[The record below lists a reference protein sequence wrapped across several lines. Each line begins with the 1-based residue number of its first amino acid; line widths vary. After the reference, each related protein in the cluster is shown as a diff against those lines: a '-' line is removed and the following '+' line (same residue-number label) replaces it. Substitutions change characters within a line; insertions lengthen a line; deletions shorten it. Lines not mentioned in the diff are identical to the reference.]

1 MRGFRFPLFVDLKDK
16 RAVVVGGGTVAC
28 RRAAVLRDFGAR
40 VTMIAPALLE
50 PPEGISQLARRY
62 AHGDL
67 AGAFLAVAAT
77 DDRDVNRAVGEEA
90 GALGIPVS
98 VADAPGECTFFF
110 PAICLGE
117 GVVAGVVSR
126 GNDHKKTARAAQRVR
141 EAWRDLE

>member
-1 MRGFRFPLFVDLKDK
+1 MTGFRFPLFVDLKDK
-16 RAVVVGGGTVAC
+16 SAVVVGGGTVAC
-28 RRAAVLRDFGAR
+28 RRATVLRDFGAR
-40 VTMIAPALLE
+40 VTMIAPTLLE
-50 PPEGISQLARRY
+50 PPEGVSRLARRY
-62 AHGDL
+62 APGDL
-67 AGAFLAVAAT
+67 AGACLAVAAT
-77 DDRDVNRAVGEEA
+77 DDRAVNRAVGEEA

-98 VADAPGECTFFF
+98 VADAPEECTFFF